1 MAIGRRRRAPQ
12 QELFVAA
19 SDIRALD
26 NPFYRALNGLLEE
39 HGFDEFAEEQC
50 AEFYSGNR
58 GRPGVPPGVYFRML
72 MVGYLEGLGSERGI
86 AWRCADSFSLR
97 EFLGCGLAGNP
108 PEHSTLSKTRK
119 RLSVEAHGAVFGFVL
134 ERLRESGLLS
144 GRTLGVDATTL
155 EANAA
160 MRTIVR
166 RDDGTEYEEWL
177 EQLAA
182 ASGIETPTREDLAK
196 LDRKRPNKG
205 SNKDWEHPHDPEARI
220 TKMKDGRT
228 RLAHKLE
235 QAVDMETGAVV
246 AATVQTMDGGDTA
259 SLAVTLDEAE
269 ERLAEVGVEAK
280 EVVADKGYH
289 SNRTMT
295 EVKER
300 GKRSYV
306 SEPNRGRRRWK
317 GKRDAQK
324 AVYAN
329 RRRIRGDRGKRLL
342 RRRGEKVERAFAHML
357 ETGGMRRV
365 HVRGQEEI
373 RKRMLVQA
381 AAFNLGLLMRRRCG
395 FGTPRALQG
404 LAWAQAELAA
414 RAADAASAFIRR
426 SKAVFR
432 LLSAISAVTAA
443 NPGRRRPNPPFL
455 HNPARLYTAFATH
468 KRRSADALYPRPARD
483 KDRMMKNLVI
493 FLLTAVLVVACSD
506 PPVVTM
512 VTVTPK
518 SATLVSLG
526 ETVSLTA
533 TVQDQYGDP
542 MTGETV
548 HWSVPCCRNW
558 PQTVAT
564 VSGDGTVTAVANGRE
579 VIRAYVVGS
588 APPFGWVGG
597 GVSEIAE
604 VTVDQKAVSVAV
616 MPEEVLLGSPGSQV
630 QMTLEAYDAGGSPI
644 EEPSVT
650 WTSGDEAVATV
661 SATGV
666 VTAVAEGETMVSAK
680 VDEATDT
687 SVVIVDT
694 TGAGEAGGSARPIA
708 PPMTR
713 QSHPRGRWR
722 ESGRIEATA
731 SN

>member
-1 MAIGRRRRAPQ
+1 MAIGRRRRTPQ
-12 QELFVAA
+12 QELFVAT

-50 AEFYSGNR
+50 REFYAGNR

-97 EFLGCGLAGNP
+97 EFLGCGLSKNP

-119 RLSVEAHGAVFGFVL
+119 RLSVEAHGAVFAFVL
-134 ERLRESGLLS
+134 ERLMESGLLS
-144 GRTLGVDATTL
+144 GKTLGVDATTL

-166 RDDGTEYEEWL
+166 REDGTEYEEFL
-177 EQLAA
+177 EQLAV
-182 ASGIETPTREDLAK
+182 ASGIETPTRDDLAK
-196 LDRKRPNKG
+196 LDRKRPGKG
-205 SNKDWEHPHDPEARI
+205 SNKDWVHPHDPEARI

-246 AATVQTMDGGDTA
+246 ATTVQTMDGGDTA
-259 SLAVTLDEAE
+259 SLGVTLDEAE
-269 ERLAEVGVEAK
+269 RRLEEVGVEAQ

-295 EVKER
+295 GVKER

-306 SEPNRGRRRWK
+306 SEPDRGRRKWK

-329 RRRIRGDRGKRLL
+329 RRRIRGNRGKRLL
-342 RRRGEKVERAFAHML
+342 RRRGERVERAFAHML
-357 ETGGMRRV
+357 GTGGLRRV

-414 RAADAASAFIRR
+414 HVAAATSAFLRH
-426 SKAVFR
+426 SGPLFR

-443 NPGRRRPNPPFL
+443 NSGRRRPKPVFP
-455 HNPARLYTAFATH
+455 HNPGRLCTAFVTRKRLSPGALLSTDCYAPLGKGSRVAGVGAPAFVERSGRRPCASSSKRVSPGWEPRPSLSGAGRHGMRRRSQVSPGWEPRPSLSVPRLISSSGCGSEVSPSIGGSCHTRKGFFKFADQVVPPPAPFPLHREWTRERAPFHGEGARL
-468 KRRSADALYPRPARD
+468 S
-483 KDRMMKNLVI
+483 I
-493 FLLTAVLVVACSD
+493 
-506 PPVVTM
+506 
-512 VTVTPK
+512 
-518 SATLVSLG
+518 
-526 ETVSLTA
+526 
-533 TVQDQYGDP
+533 
-542 MTGETV
+542 
-548 HWSVPCCRNW
+548 
-558 PQTVAT
+558 
-564 VSGDGTVTAVANGRE
+564 
-579 VIRAYVVGS
+579 
-588 APPFGWVGG
+588 
-597 GVSEIAE
+597 
-604 VTVDQKAVSVAV
+604 
-616 MPEEVLLGSPGSQV
+616 
-630 QMTLEAYDAGGSPI
+630 
-644 EEPSVT
+644 
-650 WTSGDEAVATV
+650 
-661 SATGV
+661 
-666 VTAVAEGETMVSAK
+666 
-680 VDEATDT
+680 TD
-687 SVVIVDT
+687 
-694 TGAGEAGGSARPIA
+694 
-708 PPMTR
+708 
-713 QSHPRGRWR
+713 
-722 ESGRIEATA
+722 
-731 SN
+731 

>member
-50 AEFYSGNR
+50 REFYSGNR

-246 AATVQTMDGGDTA
+246 AATVQTIDGGDTA

-306 SEPNRGRRRWK
+306 SEPNRGRRKWK

-365 HVRGQEEI
+365 HLRG
-373 RKRMLVQA
+373 
-381 AAFNLGLLMRRRCG
+381 RRRFENGCSSRRRG
-395 FGTPRALQG
+395 LQP
-404 LAWAQAELAA
+404 
-414 RAADAASAFIRR
+414 RAADAE
-426 SKAVFR
+426 AVR
-432 LLSAISAVTAA
+432 LRHPARPAGSGLG
-443 NPGRRRPNPPFL
+443 PGRARGPRRRRRFVFYSPF
-455 HNPARLYTAFATH
+455 HSRFPA
-468 KRRSADALYPRPARD
+468 
-483 KDRMMKNLVI
+483 
-493 FLLTAVLVVACSD
+493 
-506 PPVVTM
+506 PVGHYSRHSRKSEPQ
-512 VTVTPK
+512 TPK
-518 SATLVSLG
+518 SAIPAQPGPLVHR
-526 ETVSLTA
+526 VRHAQA
-533 TVQDQYGDP
+533 TSPREPFIHGLLEPCYCAEQPPPLRKLSSIPDKPLSRRSNQWKAVAA
-542 MTGETV
+542 E
-548 HWSVPCCRNW
+548 VPQAR
-558 PQTVAT
+558 
-564 VSGDGTVTAVANGRE
+564 DTVTSTGISPNLTPLV
-579 VIRAYVVGS
+579 
-588 APPFGWVGG
+588 P
-597 GVSEIAE
+597 
-604 VTVDQKAVSVAV
+604 KAR
-616 MPEEVLLGSPGSQV
+616 LRFL
-630 QMTLEAYDAGGSPI
+630 
-644 EEPSVT
+644 
-650 WTSGDEAVATV
+650 
-661 SATGV
+661 
-666 VTAVAEGETMVSAK
+666 
-680 VDEATDT
+680 
-687 SVVIVDT
+687 
-694 TGAGEAGGSARPIA
+694 
-708 PPMTR
+708 
-713 QSHPRGRWR
+713 RGRGCGQSDR
-722 ESGRIEATA
+722 CPPSRFRG
-731 SN
+731 

>member
-468 KRRSADALYPRPARD
+468 KRRSADALYPRPARGSWR
-483 KDRMMKNLVI
+483 K
-493 FLLTAVLVVACSD
+493 LVVASGCCDFQGWLLRHVIPIVFRFDERDVYDVDLVDYHLLSAGERHHGHGESPAPRPQHQGELPGAARPERDRGGKGARCRPSHPLACS
-506 PPVVTM
+506 
-512 VTVTPK
+512 
-518 SATLVSLG
+518 
-526 ETVSLTA
+526 ER
-533 TVQDQYGDP
+533 
-542 MTGETV
+542 
-548 HWSVPCCRNW
+548 PCSHL
-558 PQTVAT
+558 
-564 VSGDGTVTAVANGRE
+564 SGDGDSPGK
-579 VIRAYVVGS
+579 
-588 APPFGWVGG
+588 G
-597 GVSEIAE
+597 GVVQRGVLAAQAGHLRSRPGTE
-604 VTVDQKAVSVAV
+604 TGTPNKGRSVRAASGGIW
-616 MPEEVLLGSPGSQV
+616 LRCRSPQ
-630 QMTLEAYDAGGSPI
+630 
-644 EEPSVT
+644 
-650 WTSGDEAVATV
+650 
-661 SATGV
+661 
-666 VTAVAEGETMVSAK
+666 
-680 VDEATDT
+680 
-687 SVVIVDT
+687 
-694 TGAGEAGGSARPIA
+694 
-708 PPMTR
+708 PPMR
-713 QSHPRGRWR
+713 MLHVLHRGADD
-722 ESGRIEATA
+722 GR
-731 SN
+731 SRGK

>member
-1 MAIGRRRRAPQ
+1 MAT
-12 QELFVAA
+12 

-50 AEFYSGNR
+50 REFYAGNR

-97 EFLGCGLAGNP
+97 EFLGCGLSKNP

-119 RLSVEAHGAVFGFVL
+119 RLSVEAHGAVFAFVL
-134 ERLRESGLLS
+134 ERLMESGLLS
-144 GRTLGVDATTL
+144 GKTLGVDATTL

-166 RDDGTEYEEWL
+166 REDGTEYEEFL
-177 EQLAA
+177 EQLAV
-182 ASGIETPTREDLAK
+182 ASGIETPTRDDLAK
-196 LDRKRPNKG
+196 LDRKRPGKG
-205 SNKDWEHPHDPEARI
+205 SNKDWVHPHDPEARI

-246 AATVQTMDGGDTA
+246 ATTVQTMDGGDTA
-259 SLAVTLDEAE
+259 SLGVTLDEAE
-269 ERLAEVGVEAK
+269 RRLEEVGVEAQ

-295 EVKER
+295 GVKER

-306 SEPNRGRRRWK
+306 SEPDRGRRKWK

-329 RRRIRGDRGKRLL
+329 RRRIRGNRGKRLL
-342 RRRGEKVERAFAHML
+342 RRRGERVERAFAHML
-357 ETGGMRRV
+357 GTGGLRRV

-414 RAADAASAFIRR
+414 HVAAATSAFLRH
-426 SKAVFR
+426 SGPLFR

-443 NPGRRRPNPPFL
+443 NSGRRRPKPVFP
-455 HNPARLYTAFATH
+455 HNPGRLCTAFVTR
-468 KRRSADALYPRPARD
+468 KRLSPGALLSTDCYRDSLAGVLTKASGRPVGNGRPDKLGHLLVLEFSGRPDGVALPCGDANRKHDLPGLPT
-483 KDRMMKNLVI
+483 I
-493 FLLTAVLVVACSD
+493 GVVA
-506 PPVVTM
+506 PGILGLAAHVEEQLFGGALL
-512 VTVTPK
+512 
-518 SATLVSLG
+518 SAH
-526 ETVSLTA
+526 E
-533 TVQDQYGDP
+533 
-542 MTGETV
+542 
-548 HWSVPCCRNW
+548 WSSPF
-558 PQTVAT
+558 
-564 VSGDGTVTAVANGRE
+564 SGH
-579 VIRAYVVGS
+579 S
-588 APPFGWVGG
+588 
-597 GVSEIAE
+597 
-604 VTVDQKAVSVAV
+604 
-616 MPEEVLLGSPGSQV
+616 
-630 QMTLEAYDAGGSPI
+630 AGG
-644 EEPSVT
+644 
-650 WTSGDEAVATV
+650 
-661 SATGV
+661 
-666 VTAVAEGETMVSAK
+666 
-680 VDEATDT
+680 
-687 SVVIVDT
+687 
-694 TGAGEAGGSARPIA
+694 AR
-708 PPMTR
+708 
-713 QSHPRGRWR
+713 
-722 ESGRIEATA
+722 
-731 SN
+731 